1 MVVPSVARDLAARE
15 LEYPLDAALIA
26 TQPAHPRDA
35 ARMLVFHRKSGRVE
49 HRKVADLPEYLPQ
62 GSAMIVNET
71 RVAPL
76 RFVAA
81 RLSDGRATEGLFL
94 GRAADERWVALVKGS
109 KKFHPG
115 DVLELSRAAGSDA
128 TGLDRITLHSRR
140 DMHWE
145 VEFAPGSDA
154 VKVWERSGRTPLPPY
169 ILQAR
174 REAGDGEGD
183 DRRDRDEYQTLFAR
197 ASELPSCAAPTAGLH
212 FTRELWSRIA
222 AMGVERIAIELQVG
236 TGTFRPVDAEHLSAH
251 PMHHEHC
258 RVSARNALALF
269 GVDRDLSLV
278 VGTTSVRLLESLPV
292 ELPPQIVA
300 SARAMVAAGFPEGTV
315 MDFVTNILITPGF
328 TFEWTNR
335 LLTNFHLPRSTLLAL
350 VGAIIGL
357 DQLKEL
363 YALAQSERY
372 RFYSFGD
379 AMLIQP

>member
-1 MVVPSVARDLAARE
+1 MASLLTPPDLAASE
-15 LEYPLDAALIA
+15 LDYPLDAALIA
-26 TQPAHPRDA
+26 TRPADPRDQ
-35 ARMLVFHRKSGRVE
+35 ARMLVFHRGSGRVE
-49 HRKVADLPEYLPQ
+49 HRKVADLPEYLPAR
-62 GSAMIVNET
+62 SAMVVNET

-76 RFVAA
+76 RFVGV
-81 RLSDGRATEGLFL
+81 RVSDGRESEGLFL

-115 DVLELSRAAGSDA
+115 DVLELRPAVAGGSSPP
-128 TGLDRITLHSRR
+128 DRITLHSRR
-140 DMHWE
+140 EMHWE
-145 VEFAPGSDA
+145 VELTHGSDA
-154 VKVWERSGRTPLPPY
+154 AQMWERSGRTPLPPY

-174 REAGDGEGD
+174 KAAGAEAAD
-183 DRRDRDEYQTLFAR
+183 DCQDRVQYQTLFSR

-212 FTRELWSRIA
+212 FTSELLSRIA
-222 AMGVERIAIELQVG
+222 AQGVERVAIELQVG
-236 TGTFRPVDAEHLSAH
+236 TGTFRPVDAEMLSAH

-258 RVSARNALALF
+258 RMSARNVVALSAIN
-269 GVDRDLSLV
+269 RDLSLV

-300 SARAMVAAGFPEGTV
+300 AARAMVAAGMPDGTV

-328 TFEWTNR
+328 KFAWTNR

-350 VGAIIGL
+350 VGALVGL

-379 AMLIQP
+379 AMLLQP